1 MTGIQR
7 NTRVS
12 EAKELAVMS
21 RASNRFWKKLNGCVL
36 FVGPWADCKFY
47 SAWLGAIAELQ
58 KVWAEACKDKQFSR
72 EVETLNGLHIPNFEI
87 AGSTLMMRLERKL
100 TSVIVDLDSDYIVEF
115 CMMCSLGLFELD
127 DKYYAMAIPKSISLY
142 SVKQAALTVAKLSR
156 HFDRHPERVVAA
168 MPRRQA
174 VALQNGL
181 LKQLLNSHR

>member
-36 FVGPWADCKFY
+36 FVGPWAEYCKFY

-72 EVETLNGLHIPNFEI
+72 EVETLTVFI
-87 AGSTLMMRLERKL
+87 SQTLK
-100 TSVIVDLDSDYIVEF
+100 
-115 CMMCSLGLFELD
+115 
-127 DKYYAMAIPKSISLY
+127 
-142 SVKQAALTVAKLSR
+142 
-156 HFDRHPERVVAA
+156 
-168 MPRRQA
+168 
-174 VALQNGL
+174 
-181 LKQLLNSHR
+181 